1 MYRMGIRE
9 PVVEYEV
16 MAGALMQKAL
26 VRELST
32 SELVKGPLKYD
43 TPDLNLNGPIKYP
56 QCRTGVVRHC
66 AGHGHCALCI
76 ARMQGPAPSSVCR
89 CRFLTYHCLTRAP
102 PPPLRASQY
111 APQDFDF
118 ELIKRSEEDPEVSR
132 PPACLPACLTRLP
145 LNDQRL
151 VAG

>member
-89 CRFLTYHCLTRAP
+89 CRFLTYHCLSLSP
-102 PPPLRASQY
+102 PPPSRLTVRAAGLRLRAHQ
-111 APQDFDF
+111 ALGGGPGG
-118 ELIKRSEEDPEVSR
+118 EPPARL
-132 PPACLPACLTRLP
+132 PACLPDPPASE
-145 LNDQRL
+145 
-151 VAG
+151 